1 MKNVMKLGRLD
12 GFLSLSEETIARI
25 GTLGV
30 AAGGLLA
37 LVAWMF

>member
-12 GFLSLSEETIARI
+12 GILALPEETIARI
-25 GTLGV
+25 GTVAV

-37 LVAWMF
+37 LVALMF